1 MGTYYACNSYGQKA
15 KIKTNIYIIG
25 DEKINSDKA
34 REKFKERIKKYKK
47 YNEEFI
53 LEELYNYILFSEQLR
68 TIFGEERALA
78 LTREHDLEEKE
89 EKLKEKEKMLE
100 KWKAMYT
107 GQCEANK
114 ILVFKLNEATQ
125 LPTIEVKE

>member
-1 MGTYYACNSYGQKA
+1 MGIYYTCNSYGQGA
-15 KIKTNIYIIG
+15 KIKTNIYIRG

-34 REKFKERIKKYKK
+34 REKFKERIKKMKK

-68 TIFGEERALA
+68 TIFGEERTLA
-78 LTREHDLEEKE
+78 QTREHDLEEKE